1 MRMAFTEETV
11 IETRNLHKTFH
22 NGEIS
27 VHALKGIDLQVT
39 AGRFIVILG
48 PSGSGKSTL
57 LNILGGMDTPTE
69 GELIYRGVPLQKM
82 TKHELTMFRRKAV
95 GFIFQFYNLM
105 PNLTA
110 YENVALAT
118 EITDNP
124 LETATVLSEIGL
136 ADRQDHFPSQLS
148 GGQQQRVAIARAIAK
163 NPDILLCDEPTGA
176 LDYETGKQVLN
187 YLQQVNREMNKTLI
201 VITHNAAIGDMADQ
215 IIYIKD
221 GRIDRI
227 RDNPHPVTADEVSW

>member
-1 MRMAFTEETV
+1 METV
-11 IETRNLHKTFH
+11 IQTRNLHKIFNT
-22 NGEIS
+22 GEVS
-27 VHALKGIDLQVT
+27 VHALKGVDLQVPE
-39 AGRFIVILG
+39 GQFLVLLG

-69 GELIYRGVPLQKM
+69 GEFIYRGTPLQKM
-82 TKHELTMFRRKAV
+82 SKHQLTMFRRKAV

-110 YENVALAT
+110 LENVALAT
-118 EITDNP
+118 ELTDTP
-124 LETATVLSEIGL
+124 LDPGEVLAEIGL
-136 ADRQDHFPSQLS
+136 ADRKDHFPSQLS

-187 YLQQVNREMNKTLI
+187 YLQKINRERGKTLL
-201 VITHNAAIGDMADQ
+201 VITHNAAIGKMADRVVH
-215 IIYIKD
+215 IKD

-227 RDNPHPVTADEVSW
+227 EENINPVTADEVSW

>member
-1 MRMAFTEETV
+1 LETV
-11 IETRNLHKTFH
+11 MLTKNLHKTFYT
-22 NGEIS
+22 GEVP
-27 VHALKGIDLQVT
+27 VHALKGVNLAVG
-39 AGRFIVILG
+39 AGEFLVVLG

-69 GELIYRGVPLQKM
+69 GEFIYRGTPLQSMSKY
-82 TKHELTMFRRKAV
+82 ELTMFRRKAV

-118 EITDNP
+118 ELTETP
-124 LETATVLSEIGL
+124 LDPGLVLEEIGVG
-136 ADRQDHFPSQLS
+136 DRQNHFPSQLS
-148 GGQQQRVAIARAIAK
+148 GGEQQRVAIARAIAK
-163 NPDILLCDEPTGA
+163 NPDVLLCDEPTGA

-187 YLQQVNREMNKTLI
+187 YLHKINREMGKTLI
-201 VITHNAAIGDMADQ
+201 VITHNAAIGGMADKV
-215 IIYIKD
+215 IYIRD

-227 RDNPHPVTADEVSW
+227 KDNPHPVTADEVSW